1 MSNDTIP
8 TLPRN
13 TLTQEQ
19 LDAISG
25 GECTVADVVKVL
37 EDLKDTYESLID
49 FTSYVIERVVGP

>member
-1 MSNDTIP
+1 MSHETIP

-13 TLTQEQ
+13 TITQEQ

-25 GECTVADVVKVL
+25 GECTITDVVKVL